1 MFSSQRN
8 DGNVFKLLIFTPK
21 TLQCH
26 TCLFLVH
33 SLLHCTYMYLQLM
46 CSSFIIC
53 ELVIYIISI
62 YLFRNIECSS
72 NVGRPVGGKGGLGA
86 RIQQRLD
93 NALTLFNE
101 NTDIVGGK

>member
-33 SLLHCTYMYLQLM
+33 SLLHCTCYYT
-46 CSSFIIC
+46 CTCNSCVVFITC
-53 ELVIYIISI
+53 ELLIYVS
-62 YLFRNIECSS
+62 LFRNIECSS
-72 NVGRPVGGKGGLGA
+72 NVDRSVGGKGGLGA

-101 NTDIVGGK
+101 NTDVVGGK